1 MVNLNTNQDSQ
12 HATIND
18 GFDDKLK
25 CQTAIGI
32 ERKPSLA
39 EKIAPIQVINEKD
52 TKAISTTNQINL

>member
-52 TKAISTTNQINL
+52 T

>member
-1 MVNLNTNQDSQ
+1 MVNLNTNQESQ

-18 GFDDKLK
+18 GIDDTVK

-39 EKIAPIQVINEKD
+39 EKIAPI
-52 TKAISTTNQINL
+52 